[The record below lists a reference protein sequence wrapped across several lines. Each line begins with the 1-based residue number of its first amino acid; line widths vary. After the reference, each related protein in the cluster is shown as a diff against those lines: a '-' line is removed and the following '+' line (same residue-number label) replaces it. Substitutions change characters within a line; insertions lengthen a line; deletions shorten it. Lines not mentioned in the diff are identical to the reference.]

1 MVTDLKSVGCHSPRG
16 SNPLLSASL
25 YIGRLPLREAAHRLN
40 DTILSLT
47 DTGFFAD
54 MHYSKET
61 DIKQTDMI
69 KFKHSEKK
77 ARLPGLKRI
86 AISIILILIFA
97 MPAFAVFSS
106 KGQIPNGA
114 PVEYRGL
121 KVTSEGVN
129 ISLVN
134 KGEAPVKFSAACSFV
149 GDNRKEIGDIFIE
162 EILLAPGE
170 DKQFKG
176 LYFKGDLKLAKK
188 AASLKWTIYTLEQ

>member
-1 MVTDLKSVGCHSPRG
+1 MG
-16 SNPLLSASL
+16 
-25 YIGRLPLREAAHRLN
+25 AAYCFN
-40 DTILSLT
+40 DTTLPIM

-54 MHYSKET
+54 MATRKET
-61 DIKQTDMI
+61 DNGTYMI
-69 KFKHSEKK
+69 KFKHSEKE
-77 ARLPGLKRI
+77 AGLPGLKRI
-86 AISIILILIFA
+86 AISMILILIFA

-129 ISLVN
+129 ITLVN

-149 GDNRKEIGDIFIE
+149 GDNRQEIGDIFIE

>member
-1 MVTDLKSVGCHSPRG
+1 M
-16 SNPLLSASL
+16 
-25 YIGRLPLREAAHRLN
+25 
-40 DTILSLT
+40 
-47 DTGFFAD
+47 
-54 MHYSKET
+54 
-61 DIKQTDMI
+61 
-69 KFKHSEKK
+69 
-77 ARLPGLKRI
+77 KRI
-86 AISIILILIFA
+86 AISMILILIFA

-121 KVTSEGVN
+121 KVTSGGVN
-129 ISLVN
+129 ITLVN
-134 KGEAPVKFSAACSFV
+134 KGETPVKFSAACSFV

-176 LYFKGDLKLAKK
+176 LYFKGDLKLAKT

>member
-1 MVTDLKSVGCHSPRG
+1 MLIW
-16 SNPLLSASL
+16 LLVKKL
-25 YIGRLPLREAAHRLN
+25 IIVIY
-40 DTILSLT
+40 
-47 DTGFFAD
+47 
-54 MHYSKET
+54 
-61 DIKQTDMI
+61 MI
-69 KFKHSEKK
+69 KFKHSEKE
-77 ARLPGLKRI
+77 AGLPGLKRI
-86 AISIILILIFA
+86 AISMILILIFA

-129 ISLVN
+129 ITLVN

>member
-1 MVTDLKSVGCHSPRG
+1 M
-16 SNPLLSASL
+16 
-25 YIGRLPLREAAHRLN
+25 
-40 DTILSLT
+40 

-54 MHYSKET
+54 MATRKET
-61 DIKQTDMI
+61 DNGTYMI
-69 KFKHSEKK
+69 KFKHSEKE
-77 ARLPGLKRI
+77 AGLPGLKRI
-86 AISIILILIFA
+86 AISMILILIFA

-121 KVTSEGVN
+121 KVTSGGVN
-129 ISLVN
+129 ITLVN
-134 KGEAPVKFSAACSFV
+134 KGETPVKFSAACSFV

-176 LYFKGDLKLAKK
+176 LYFKGDLKLAKT